1 MNIKQYI
8 KQHKYRILIS
18 LFAVIVALTLPLYDK
33 IAKTYVNESLKNS
46 AISYA
51 IARAINAGV
60 SVIQES
66 SVTVGVGLEG
76 NIALGQVLDPI
87 NDATERFS
95 DLLTLSLWATGA
107 EKAVYEISKLP
118 LFTALILLLAILNLI
133 IKSDFS
139 KNLLLI
145 FIVVRIFLPFSA
157 AISLYLDKYYFTPKI
172 TQINNSL
179 KPMVKEVKISEPAQT
194 GFWNKIKNSFQKAG
208 NSLQN
213 IEENAKFYITNASKI
228 ISSLLN
234 LASIYLSQFI
244 LNVLIFPL
252 LLIYILKNL
261 MKLE

>member
-8 KQHKYRILIS
+8 KQHKYRVLIS

-76 NIALGQVLDPI
+76 NIALGQALDPI

-118 LFTALILLLAILNLI
+118 LFTALILFLAMLNLI
-133 IKSDFS
+133 IKSDFL
-139 KNLLLI
+139 KNLLC
-145 FIVVRIFLPFSA
+145 R
-157 AISLYLDKYYFTPKI
+157 K
-172 TQINNSL
+172 
-179 KPMVKEVKISEPAQT
+179 
-194 GFWNKIKNSFQKAG
+194 
-208 NSLQN
+208 
-213 IEENAKFYITNASKI
+213 
-228 ISSLLN
+228 
-234 LASIYLSQFI
+234 
-244 LNVLIFPL
+244 
-252 LLIYILKNL
+252 
-261 MKLE
+261 

>member
-8 KQHKYRILIS
+8 KQHKYRVLIS

-118 LFTALILLLAILNLI
+118 LVTALILLLAILNLI
-133 IKSDFS
+133 IKSDFL
-139 KNLLLI
+139 KNLLC
-145 FIVVRIFLPFSA
+145 
-157 AISLYLDKYYFTPKI
+157 
-172 TQINNSL
+172 
-179 KPMVKEVKISEPAQT
+179 
-194 GFWNKIKNSFQKAG
+194 
-208 NSLQN
+208 
-213 IEENAKFYITNASKI
+213 SK
-228 ISSLLN
+228 
-234 LASIYLSQFI
+234 
-244 LNVLIFPL
+244 
-252 LLIYILKNL
+252 
-261 MKLE
+261 